1 MKRANIILL
10 LLAALMLSSCMT
22 TRTSINNYK
31 ETAGQEYRYAKG
43 KQCYLF
49 WGLIPIGRTTVATPV
64 EDPCQV
70 RTSFRFIDALCTT
83 LTGGIFSMQTI
94 KVMAKHT
101 PVDQDYF
108 KTGDPV
114 TYKLGSKYA
123 KGTIDSII
131 DGEKCVVKTEDG
143 KLKKMKFENL
153 TK

>member
-1 MKRANIILL
+1 MKRANIIML

-31 ETAGQEYRYAKG
+31 ETVGQEYRYAKG

-83 LTGGIFSMQTI
+83 LTGGFSRCRLLRLWQSIVQKIKTI
-94 KVMAKHT
+94 S
-101 PVDQDYF
+101 
-108 KTGDPV
+108 
-114 TYKLGSKYA
+114 KLA
-123 KGTIDSII
+123 T
-131 DGEKCVVKTEDG
+131 
-143 KLKKMKFENL
+143 
-153 TK
+153 